1 MTLIDRY
8 VFREWLAM
16 LVLVLVALMGLL
28 LMQAMYDDFRDLLDV
43 GAGVIDVMFYFA
55 VKMPSYLSVVLP
67 LALLVS
73 LLYVLG
79 RLHRNLEI
87 TALRAAGVGLFR
99 VTRTIWLA
107 GVGLCALTW
116 YLNSVVIPWSVEESR
131 GVWQGLLFQSEVRE
145 EQAVDRVGS
154 TATVAF
160 DNRQD
165 GRMWFMNRY
174 SAYTGRG
181 YGVAVTELDELRRE
195 KTRLQAREAWF
206 DAAKGGWVFKDGRET
221 WIDPATGAVQRT
233 TAFERKVV
241 THYQEDPALMLV
253 FDLKPD
259 DLSFHELRRIIDF
272 YRQEN
277 DPKLTRYAVRYYSAM
292 ADTLGP
298 LIIIAL
304 AIPFSVSGV
313 RVNPAVGVSKSI
325 GLVLLY
331 LVLAKFSA
339 ALGTQGTL
347 QPVEAAI
354 APGAIM
360 LLIGLGLMQRVR

>member
-1 MTLIDRY
+1 
-8 VFREWLAM
+8 
-16 LVLVLVALMGLL
+16 
-28 LMQAMYDDFRDLLDV
+28 
-43 GAGVIDVMFYFA
+43 
-55 VKMPSYLSVVLP
+55 
-67 LALLVS
+67 
-73 LLYVLG
+73 
-79 RLHRNLEI
+79 
-87 TALRAAGVGLFR
+87 
-99 VTRTIWLA
+99 
-107 GVGLCALTW
+107 
-116 YLNSVVIPWSVEESR
+116 
-131 GVWQGLLFQSEVRE
+131 
-145 EQAVDRVGS
+145 
-154 TATVAF
+154 
-160 DNRQD
+160 
-165 GRMWFMNRY
+165 MWFMNRY